1 MADHESQPFL
11 GMDFLEGEPLRHLI
25 NNRPMEID
33 KALAIAVQIADGLD
47 AAHAKGI
54 VHRDIKPA
62 NIFIT
67 KSGQVKILDFGL
79 AKQTSATG
87 STESSPTLSQEQLT
101 SPGTSIGTIAYMS
114 PEQARGKELDGRTDL
129 FSFGAVLYEMV
140 TGFVPF
146 RGTGTAEIFDGLLNR
161 EPTPPVRLNPAIP
174 NDLERIIA
182 KALEKDRDVRYQ
194 HASEMRADLKRLMR
208 DTESG
213 RVTSAAPAA
222 DSRGSPL
229 KGGIAALL
237 PLIVAAPIYFGYARS
252 RAAHPQDA
260 PSDEHSD

>member
-1 MADHESQPFL
+1 
-11 GMDFLEGEPLRHLI
+11 
-25 NNRPMEID
+25 MEID
-33 KALAIAVQIADGLD
+33 KALAIAVQIAEGLA

-79 AKQTSATG
+79 AKQTAQTG
-87 STESSPTLSQEQLT
+87 STESSPTLSREQLT

-114 PEQARGKELDGRTDL
+114 PEQARGKDLDARTDL
-129 FSFGAVLYEMV
+129 FSFAVLYEMV
-140 TGFVPF
+140 TGVVPF
-146 RGTGTAEIFDGLLNR
+146 RGSGTAEIFDSPLNR
-161 EPTPPVRLNPAIP
+161 EPIPPVRLNPATSS
-174 NDLERIIA
+174 DLQRIIA

-213 RVTSAAPAA
+213 RITSAGPAF
-222 DSRGSPL
+222 DSRSSGV
-229 KGGIAALL
+229 KWGIAT
-237 PLIVAAPIYFGYARS
+237 PLAVIIAAAIYVG
-252 RAAHPQDA
+252 
-260 PSDEHSD
+260 